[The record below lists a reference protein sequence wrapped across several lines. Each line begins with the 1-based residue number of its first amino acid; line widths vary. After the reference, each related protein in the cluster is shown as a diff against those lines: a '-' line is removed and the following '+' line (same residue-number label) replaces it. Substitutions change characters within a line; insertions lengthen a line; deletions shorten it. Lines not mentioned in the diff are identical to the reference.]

1 MRHGKTHNHL
11 SRKAAHRKA
20 LLKNL
25 ACALIEHKRIKTT
38 VAKAKALKVYV
49 EPLIT
54 KSKENTTHNR
64 SVVFSNLQ
72 NKEAIKELFGVIS
85 EKVADRPGGYVR
97 IIKMGFRRND
107 GTEMAMIEL
116 VDFNEI
122 YTAGGDAGKATK
134 RRSRRGSGKT
144 APKPAPASA
153 QSGDDVAQEVET
165 SEE

>member
-11 SRKAAHRKA
+11 SRKSAHRKA

-64 SVVFSNLQ
+64 RVVFSNLQ

-122 YTAGGDAGKATK
+122 YKSGGDAGKASK

-144 APKPAPASA
+144 APKPSPSTTPDN
-153 QSGDDVAQEVET
+153 DDVVQEVET